1 MSRYDQKTN
10 DKKSSGFMFKALIVL
25 ALAGG
30 AWFYLQQQAGV
41 VTAPEIQ
48 TLTLPAITKDKAAID
63 ALLLSEALDEKD
75 DVIAD
80 EIIELQ
86 QQQTSVVLPALD
98 HSDALFRD
106 ELTALAP
113 GLADWLN
120 TDQLIR
126 KYMLIANDFSQ
137 DLRLEKHLR
146 FVKLEQP
153 FAVVQANE
161 KLVIAGESYRRYDK
175 LAAAID
181 ALDTRAALDI
191 YKKFRPLLLQ
201 VFSEFSYPEEYSLE
215 DIFSKSTALILAA
228 PTIEGDIAVVK
239 HGLNYKF
246 ADQQLE
252 SSSPIHKQMLRMGP
266 ENTRLIQHKLRQ
278 LLEGLIDQKE

>member
-41 VTAPEIQ
+41 DTGLDMQ
-48 TLTLPAITKDKAAID
+48 TLALPSVEKDKAAID
-63 ALLLSEALDEKD
+63 ALLLSEALDEQEGASTD
-75 DVIAD
+75 DIV
-80 EIIELQ
+80 ELQ
-86 QQQTSVVLPALD
+86 QEASFVLPVLE

-106 ELTALAP
+106 EVTAIAP
-113 GLADWLN
+113 GLAGWLN

-146 FVKLEQP
+146 FLKLGQP

-161 KLVIAGESYRRYDK
+161 KLVIASESYRRYDK

-181 ALDTRAALDI
+181 ALDTQAALDT

-201 VFSEFSYPEEYSLE
+201 VFSEFSYPEEYGLE
-215 DIFSKSTALILAA
+215 DIFTKSVAVILAA
-228 PTIEGDIAVVK
+228 PVVEGDIAVVK
-239 HGLNYKF
+239 HAVNYKF
-246 ADQQLE
+246 ADPQLE

-266 ENTRLIQHKLRQ
+266 ENTRLIQNKLRQ
-278 LLEGLIDQKE
+278 LVEGLVNRKE

>member
-1 MSRYDQKTN
+1 
-10 DKKSSGFMFKALIVL
+10 MFKALIVL

-41 VTAPEIQ
+41 VTATEIQ

-86 QQQTSVVLPALD
+86 QQQASVVLPALD

-146 FVKLEQP
+146 FVKLAQP
-153 FAVVQANE
+153 FAVDQANE
-161 KLVIAGESYRRYDK
+161 KLVIAGDSYRRYDK
-175 LAAAID
+175 LAAAIN
-181 ALDTRAALDI
+181 ALDTQSVLDT

-201 VFSEFSYPEEYSLE
+201 VFSEFSYPEQYSLD
-215 DIFSKSTALILAA
+215 DIFTKSAAVILAA
-228 PTIEGDIAVVK
+228 PIMDGDIAVVK

-252 SSSPIHKQMLRMGP
+252 SSNPIHKQMLRMGP
-266 ENTRLIQHKLRQ
+266 ENTRLIQNKLRQ
-278 LLEGLIDQKE
+278 LVEGLVNQKE